1 MKREERGEMII
12 KESSQA
18 SGGTVDAELTR
29 SSCTGQFMSKI
40 RKGGSL
46 ADVDYK
52 FGICK
57 KERVLKGNF
66 FN

>member
-1 MKREERGEMII
+1 
-12 KESSQA
+12 
-18 SGGTVDAELTR
+18 
-29 SSCTGQFMSKI
+29 MSKI